1 MIIRFFG
8 LVLALLLAAPIPAG
22 VAARIGPAA
31 DEAAIRDHTKAWIA
45 RFKAGDID
53 GLMALYMPDA
63 RLALHGQP
71 MRVGVAAIRA
81 GFAPALAAKPD
92 VRFLL
97 DIEDIR
103 VDGDH
108 AFLISKYWYES
119 HGGGLPDIWDAGRSL
134 IEYQRDDD
142 GRWKILV
149 DIDQATPDVTFP
161 PSPDAR

>member
-1 MIIRFFG
+1 
-8 LVLALLLAAPIPAG
+8 
-22 VAARIGPAA
+22 
-31 DEAAIRDHTKAWIA
+31 
-45 RFKAGDID
+45 
-53 GLMALYMPDA
+53 
-63 RLALHGQP
+63 